1 MGGSGRAESR
11 EKMEMAE
18 KGVLIP
24 VDGRPIYTVG
34 KHQRVKKMGVSL
46 AGRGLDKSSA
56 DTNNLGLTPHC
67 AVLICSP
74 LTDKKLC
81 SKAQSG
87 FGNALVDMGI
97 IRI

>member
-1 MGGSGRAESR
+1 MGGSSRVEAR

-24 VDGRPIYTVG
+24 ADGRPIYTVG

-56 DTNNLGLTPHC
+56 DSDDLGPTTQLPAKTV
-67 AVLICSP
+67 AS
-74 LTDKKLC
+74 
-81 SKAQSG
+81 
-87 FGNALVDMGI
+87 
-97 IRI
+97 